1 MNISPGGPVAR
12 LRFATLQCIWI
23 LYARNK
29 AASITL
35 PDFKLYY
42 QAIVIKKYGMAQKQ
56 AHSSVK

>member
-29 AASITL
+29 VVLATNFSMLT
-35 PDFKLYY
+35 Y
-42 QAIVIKKYGMAQKQ
+42 
-56 AHSSVK
+56 

>member
-29 AASITL
+29 AVLATNFSMLT
-35 PDFKLYY
+35 Y
-42 QAIVIKKYGMAQKQ
+42 
-56 AHSSVK
+56 